1 MIISNISTVPICYK
15 INSSLNASNAAGTG
29 QLMYHYL
36 CLYIFLLCCWPPVQS
51 LNFIFCPRHCLPPFA
66 AARTTLRKAV
76 IVPAHWPDCLPC
88 CPFGLQMDHF
98 PHGPHLQ
105 LTEKEGQTRP
115 LFFRHSERVTVCN
128 KCELTST
135 TAKTSCC
142 CLCDYKTKCHY

>member
-1 MIISNISTVPICYK
+1 MLQMLQELGTK
-15 INSSLNASNAAGTG
+15 EASLSF
-29 QLMYHYL
+29 
-36 CLYIFLLCCWPPVQS
+36 YIFLLCCWPPVQS

-105 LTEKEGQTRP
+105 STEKGQTQ
-115 LFFRHSERVTVCN
+115 
-128 KCELTST
+128 
-135 TAKTSCC
+135 
-142 CLCDYKTKCHY
+142 Y